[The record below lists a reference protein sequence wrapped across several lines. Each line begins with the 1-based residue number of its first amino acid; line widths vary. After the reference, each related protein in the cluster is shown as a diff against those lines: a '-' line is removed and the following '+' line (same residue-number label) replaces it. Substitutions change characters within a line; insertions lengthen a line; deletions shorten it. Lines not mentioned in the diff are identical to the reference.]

1 MICSMTGFGQANRSF
16 AGYKVFIDVKSV
28 NHRYSEVSI
37 RMPKEWA
44 VFEDALKKTVLQAV
58 KRGRVDVFV
67 TAEREAASM
76 KSVTVDFALADAY
89 LQASEQLRERYG
101 YAEQI
106 GLKDLLKLPDLVQM
120 RESRV
125 EPDEQLEQELCAC
138 LQEAVAGLSD
148 MRRREGAFLEQDI
161 RERLGVLK
169 SIHLELE
176 ALAPHVVHE
185 YAAKLTSR
193 IQLLLQEQSPV
204 DEQRLATEIAI
215 FADRC
220 NVDEELTRLK
230 SHFQQCEGLLAE
242 QEPVGRKL
250 DFLIQEM
257 NREVNTIGSKSNHSE
272 PTARVITMKAELEKM
287 REQIQNIE

>member
-1 MICSMTGFGQANRSF
+1 MTGFGQANRSF
-16 AGYKVFIDVKSV
+16 AGYNVFIDVKSV

-58 KRGRVDVFV
+58 RRGRVDVFV
-67 TAEREAASM
+67 TAERDAASA
-76 KSVTVDFALADAY
+76 KSVTVDFALADGF
-89 LQASEQLRERYG
+89 LQAAEQLKQRYG

-106 GLKDLLKLPDLVQM
+106 GLKDLLRLPDLVQM
-120 RESRV
+120 KELRK
-125 EPDEQLEQELCAC
+125 EPDEAIQQELCAC
-138 LQEAVAGLSD
+138 LQEAVSQLSD
-148 MRRREGAFLEQDI
+148 MRMREGAFLEQDV
-161 RERLGVLK
+161 RERLAELK
-169 SIHLELE
+169 RIHTELE
-176 ALAPHVVHE
+176 ALAPGVVLE
-185 YAAKLTSR
+185 YAAKLAAR
-193 IQLLLQEQSPV
+193 IQSLLQDQSPV

-215 FADRC
+215 FADRS

-230 SHFQQCEGLLAE
+230 SHFGQCDQLLTE
-242 QEPVGRKL
+242 KEPVGRKL

-272 PTARVITMKAELEKM
+272 LTARVITMKAELEKM